1 MILSK
6 REKYIAAATIITV
19 AILVLDWY
27 VLTPVLGR
35 QASLEAE
42 QQTLLGDLAQANALF
57 KRRVLLGRKW
67 RELLDAGMG
76 RGVAEA
82 ESQVLHALRDWSQE
96 SRLTLTSLKPEKV
109 AERGDLLEMS
119 FQAAGTGPMSAIAR
133 FLWRIETA
141 RIPIRIE
148 RLQLGARR
156 EGADDLSLQLNVSSL
171 CLPPARQP
179 SATPAGTKAT
189 GKGTS

>member
-6 REKYIAAATIITV
+6 REAYIAAA
-19 AILVLDWY
+19 AILTIVVLALDWY
-27 VLTPVLGR
+27 VLTPVLDR
-35 QASLEAE
+35 QAALEAE
-42 QQTLLGDLAQANALF
+42 EQTLLGDLAEARALF

-82 ESQVLHALRDWSQE
+82 ESQVLHALRDWSQA

-109 AERGDLLEMS
+109 TERDDLLEMS
-119 FQAAGTGPMSAIAR
+119 FQAAGTGPMSAIAG
-133 FLWRIETA
+133 FLWRIESA

-156 EGADDLSLQLNVSSL
+156 EGADDLSLQLSLSSL
-171 CLPPARQP
+171 CLPPDKQP
-179 SATPAGTKAT
+179 SATGSEASGRGP
-189 GKGTS
+189 S